1 MRGEEAHE
9 RCCLSVLLVCAAQ
22 NLDTAK
28 CTDSDCVIGVEH
40 PDKHRYVRCF
50 APPPLSSPLL
60 PASQPPSSER
70 YASAAERIERANS
83 RGSARSL
90 LLSVWAD
97 AKINGLAVMCEQ
109 VNTMRTVEKAI
120 KISR

>member
-1 MRGEEAHE
+1 MHRQRLRHRRRTSGQAPL
-9 RCCLSVLLVCAAQ
+9 CALLRSPTS
-22 NLDTAK
+22 L
-28 CTDSDCVIGVEH
+28 
-40 PDKHRYVRCF
+40 
-50 APPPLSSPLL
+50 LSSAPC
-60 PASQPPSSER
+60 SQPPSSER
-70 YASAAERIERANS
+70 NASAAERIERANS